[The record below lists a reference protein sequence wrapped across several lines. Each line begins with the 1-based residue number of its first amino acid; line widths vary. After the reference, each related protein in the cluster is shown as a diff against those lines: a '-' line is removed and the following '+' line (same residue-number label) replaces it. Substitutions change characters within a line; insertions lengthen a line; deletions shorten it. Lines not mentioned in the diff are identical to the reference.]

1 MVYEEY
7 SGVGKQYVRGFAGNN
22 RSRTSIKPLRHS
34 TGSFFASIMVES
46 TGYIPRVFFIFSL
59 LFPLY
64 PRIRLNCG
72 QWRAFLRRRTR
83 ERLRD
88 DRIVVQ
94 DWRRLDGSN
103 PRWRIN
109 ARDWICGWIRFGG
122 NLMYIVLEK
131 FPKGCGKCLVIVWN
145 DSRSLLVSTIDFFF
159 QLAVFFLH
167 KENIGRV
174 AVRLNFNFSI
184 YYHSKC
190 RIFFL

>member
-145 DSRSLLVSTIDFFF
+145 DSRPLLVSTIDFFF
-159 QLAVFFLH
+159 QLAVFFCI
-167 KENIGRV
+167 KRTSVE
-174 AVRLNFNFSI
+174 SQWD
-184 YYHSKC
+184 
-190 RIFFL
+190 